1 MNTFNSF
8 FKQFSI
14 LAGIILLISIAIDL
28 FVPKIQISYAYPY
41 LIVALY
47 LITLGIF
54 YMLSKSIQSRLSR
67 FANTYMLVN
76 FGKLIFFLIIILS
89 YSYLNRE
96 DAVSFMLTFFSYYF
110 IFTSFEIV
118 ALLKMKK

>member
-14 LAGIILLISIAIDL
+14 LAGVILLISVTIDL

-41 LIVALY
+41 LLVALY

-54 YMLSKSIQSRLSR
+54 HMLSKSIQSRLSR

>member
-1 MNTFNSF
+1 MTTFNSF
-8 FKQFSI
+8 IKQFSI
-14 LAGIILLISIAIDL
+14 LASIILLISIGIDF
-28 FVPKIQISYAYPY
+28 FVPKIQISIAYPY
-41 LIVALY
+41 LLISLY

-54 YMLSKSIQSRLSR
+54 WMLSKSMESRLSR

-118 ALLKMKK
+118 ALLRMKK